1 MIPRNR
7 MVVAAVALIGVFVA
21 GYLLL
26 YKLGFLGSLACG
38 VGGGCE
44 TVQASRYA
52 LFLGI
57 PVAAWGLA
65 GYVGILLVALAGAQ
79 PRFAGERWVSWG
91 LLILTGV
98 AFVFSVYLSALE
110 EWVIRAWCR
119 WCIVSAAIA
128 TTTFLF
134 SLPEIARLRR
144 GPPDR

>member
-21 GYLLL
+21 AYLLL
-26 YKLGFLGSLACG
+26 YKLGLVGSLICG

-57 PVAAWGLA
+57 PVAGWGLA
-65 GYVGILLVALAGAQ
+65 GYLGILLVAMAGAQ
-79 PRFAGERWVSWG
+79 PRFAGERWVSWA
-91 LLILTGV
+91 LLLLTGV
-98 AFVFSVYLSALE
+98 AFLFSVYLSALE

-119 WCIVSAAIA
+119 WCIVSAVIA
-128 TTTFLF
+128 TTAFLF

-144 GPPDR
+144 GASDR